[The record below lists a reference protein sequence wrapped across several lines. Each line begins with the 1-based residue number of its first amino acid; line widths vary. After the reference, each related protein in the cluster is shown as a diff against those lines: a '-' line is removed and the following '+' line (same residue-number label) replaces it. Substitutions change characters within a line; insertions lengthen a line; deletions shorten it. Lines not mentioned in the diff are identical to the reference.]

1 MAKTQNEISVQTTST
16 YLASLDRSSLPTPA
30 TIEESL
36 IAATNKEF
44 DVENLGR
51 HGPNKILLLKRLSF
65 AQIAQILIE
74 LHRVVR
80 IAPSGRNTDR
90 DLDLLAVY
98 VDSGEDEGIYATSE
112 DHIRSIARRY
122 NRELTINES
131 REVMTVLREE
141 APRVSR
147 CSDRDMIAV
156 NNGIFD
162 YRTKQLQAFTPDLV
176 FLSKARVDYDPNAL
190 SPGIQTP
197 ENTTWEVED
206 WMHTLSDD
214 QEIVDLIWQILGAI
228 VRPHVRWNKMAWFF
242 STQGNNG
249 KGTLVELMRN
259 LVGTASYA
267 SIPISDFGK
276 DFMLEPLTRASA
288 ILVDENDVG
297 TFIDRAANLKA
308 VVTNDVISIN
318 RKYKTPIA
326 YQFWGF
332 MVQCLNE
339 FPRIKDKSESF
350 YRRQLFVPFQKS
362 FTGAEKRYIKDDYVA
377 RQDVLQYVL
386 KRVLHMDYYVLSE
399 PEATRLV
406 LDEYKG
412 FNDPIRSFWEELED
426 VFVWDLLPFAF
437 LYDLYKSWFAKNN
450 PSGSPA
456 GRNVFINDLVTIIAK
471 SPHWHCSDKNAKI
484 RSGKRMASP
493 EPLIARYDLKDW
505 MNQGYTGADPLKR
518 STVHPLQANY
528 RGIQRT
534 VASAS
539 ATGVSVTVV
548 AMPVDDSDTLAG
560 ADTSAA

>member
-1 MAKTQNEISVQTTST
+1 MAKTQNEISVQTTSK
-16 YLASLDRSSLPTPA
+16 YLASLNRDALPTPA

-51 HGPNKILLLKRLSF
+51 HGPHKILLLKRLTF
-65 AQIAQILIE
+65 AQIAKILIE

-90 DLDLLAVY
+90 DLDLLAIY
-98 VDSGEDEGIYATSE
+98 VDHGEDEGIYATSE
-112 DHIRSIARRY
+112 DYIRSIARQY
-122 NRELTINES
+122 NRELTINDA

-162 YRTKQLQAFTPDLV
+162 YRAKTLLPFDPDLV
-176 FLSKARVDYDPNAL
+176 FLSKARVDYDPAAL
-190 SPGIQTP
+190 SPGITTP

-206 WMHTLSDD
+206 WMNTLSDD
-214 QEIVDLIWQILGAI
+214 PEIVELLWQILGAI

-267 SIPISDFGK
+267 SIPIADFGK

-318 RKYKTPIA
+318 RKYKTPVA

-362 FTGAEKRYIKDDYVA
+362 FTGAEKRYIKDDYVG
-377 RQDVLQYVL
+377 RDEVLQYVL

-412 FNDPIRSFWEELED
+412 FNDPIRSFWEEFED
-426 VFVWDLLPFAF
+426 AFAWDLLPFSF

-456 GRNVFINDLVTIIAK
+456 GRNVFINDLVTIVAK
-471 SPHWHCSDKNAKI
+471 STLWHCADKTAKI
-484 RSGKRMASP
+484 RPSTRMSNP

-505 MNQGYTGADPLKR
+505 MNQSYTGPDPLKR
-518 STVHPLQANY
+518 STVHPLQPNY

-534 VASAS
+534 TTTTAA
-539 ATGVSVTVV
+539 AGVTVTVV
-548 AMPVDDSDTLAG
+548 ATPFDEPAPDDADALA
-560 ADTSAA
+560 A